1 MLTEEKDTEIQI
13 IPHDSSAPIDML
25 GREDFIGQLVTIAEI
40 LASNKK
46 NASYAI
52 NGAWGTGKT
61 WILESFERRIREFYQ
76 EGTTLNKY
84 VVFHYNCWEYDYYSE
99 PLIAIVAAILDQIDA
114 LNLVKEE
121 QKAAI
126 KEVIKEIGIS
136 LLENASTIIKEK
148 TGIIDIQA
156 IQKKIEQINNETSKA
171 IAENHDFDTYFKFR
185 ETLKQ
190 LSKTIAL
197 LAEDQT
203 VILVVDELDR
213 CLPEYAIKVLERL
226 HHVFGDIPNM
236 QVILAVDKNQLV
248 QTISSLYGNNTSI
261 ERYLKKFIDFELSLH
276 AGDIGNIVKELYP
289 QYHSCF
295 SCQTLHSDTAD
306 ELCSLILADIDIR
319 TCKLIIEKSH
329 LCHRILTSDNVIC
342 DSSILCV
349 ELFLAVLKQ
358 YGLKIS
364 DAKNHFNEQNLFA
377 YNVFF
382 PENNYV
388 LKKLG
393 SHYKTKN
400 SQAKYYHHNSPELS
414 YIDVCDLYGLIIG
427 CYRVVLGFNNE
438 HWSGGYENTVTINN
452 LSVREY
458 VLKFWKLL
466 NLIR

>member
-1 MLTEEKDTEIQI
+1 MASQEEGTEMQI

-25 GREDFIGQLVTIAEI
+25 GREDFIGQLITIVEI

-99 PLIAIVAAILDQIDA
+99 PLIAIVAAILDQIDT

-126 KEVIKEIGIS
+126 KEIIKEIGIS
-136 LLENASTIIKEK
+136 LLENASTIVKGK
-148 TGIIDIQA
+148 TGIDIQA

-185 ETLKQ
+185 EMLKQ

-248 QTISSLYGNNTSI
+248 QTISSLYGSNTSI

-276 AGDIGNIVKELYP
+276 AGDIGNIVKGLYP

-295 SCQTLHSDTAD
+295 SCQTLQSDKAD
-306 ELCSLILADIDIR
+306 DLCSLILADIDIR
-319 TCKLIIEKSH
+319 TCKLIAEKSH
-329 LCHRILTSDNVIC
+329 LCHRILTSDNIIC

-349 ELFLAVLKQ
+349 ELFLTVLKQ
-358 YGLKIS
+358 YGLKVS
-364 DAKNHFNEQNLFA
+364 DAKNHFSEQNLFA
-377 YNVFF
+377 SNLFS
-382 PENNYV
+382 PENNYA

-393 SHYKTKN
+393 SHYKTPN
-400 SQAKYYHHNSPELS
+400 GRSQYFHSNPPGSP
-414 YIDVCDLYGLIIG
+414 YIDIRDLFGLIIG
-427 CYRVVLGFNNE
+427 CYRAVLGFNNE
-438 HWSGGYENTVTINN
+438 HWSGGYENVVTVGT

-466 NLIR
+466 NLIQ

>member
-1 MLTEEKDTEIQI
+1 MPSKEKDAELQI
-13 IPHDSSAPIDML
+13 IPHDSSAPTDML
-25 GREDFIGQLVTIAEI
+25 GREAFIGQLVSIVEI

-121 QKAAI
+121 QKTAI

-148 TGIIDIQA
+148 TGIDIQA
-156 IQKKIEQINNETSKA
+156 IQEKIEQINNETSKA
-171 IAENHDFDTYFKFR
+171 IAENHDFDTYFKFK
-185 ETLKQ
+185 EMLKQ

-197 LAEDQT
+197 LAKDQT

-226 HHVFGDIPNM
+226 HHVFSNISNM

-276 AGDIGNIVKELYP
+276 TGDIGNIVKELYP
-289 QYHSCF
+289 QYYSCF
-295 SCQTLHSDTAD
+295 SCQTLHSDKAD

-319 TCKLIIEKSH
+319 TCKLIVEKSH
-329 LCHRILTSDNVIC
+329 LCHRILTSDKVIC
-342 DSSILCV
+342 DSSVLCV
-349 ELFLAVLKQ
+349 ELFLTVLKQ
-358 YGLKIS
+358 YGLKVT
-364 DAKNHFNEQNLFA
+364 DAKNHFSEQNLFT
-377 YNVFF
+377 YNIFS

-393 SHYKTKN
+393 TYYKTKN
-400 SQAKYYHHNSPELS
+400 SQARYYHHNSPGPS
-414 YIDVCDLYGLIIG
+414 YIDVCDLFGLIIG
-427 CYRVVLGFNNE
+427 CYRIVLGFNNE
-438 HWSGGYENTVTINN
+438 HWSGGYENVIKVGD

-458 VLKFWKLL
+458 ILKFWKLL